1 MPSLSS
7 FILIIDRGY
16 FFLPIYTD
24 NFSILVGFCFSI
36 GTQQMPKISGDTLFT
51 KDYHLIILDLSNQKT
66 SGIKDSDGIM
76 PVRVRIAQPISIS
89 KYLKTLVGR

>member
-1 MPSLSS
+1 MLSLSL

-24 NFSILVGFCFSI
+24 SFSILVGFCFSI
-36 GTQQMPKISGDTLFT
+36 STQQMPKISGDTLFT

-76 PVRVRIAQPISIS
+76 PIRVQIANQ
-89 KYLKTLVGR
+89 YQLNE